1 MGERVV
7 ATKHEQILK
16 YIENLAVGEKISV
29 RKIAKNLSVSEGTA
43 YRAIKDAEIIGFVS
57 TIKRVGTLRIERKQK
72 DSIEKLTFAEIV
84 NMIDGQVLGGRAG
97 LYKSLNKFVYWSND
111 SGSDGTLYRCRK
123 LIDCRKQSE
132 RP

>member
-97 LYKSLNKFVYWSND
+97 FINRLISLLL
-111 SGSDGTLYRCRK
+111 GR
-123 LIDCRKQSE
+123 
-132 RP
+132 

>member
-1 MGERVV
+1 M

-57 TIKRVGTLRIERKQK
+57 TIR
-72 DSIEKLTFAEIV
+72 
-84 NMIDGQVLGGRAG
+84 
-97 LYKSLNKFVYWSND
+97 
-111 SGSDGTLYRCRK
+111 
-123 LIDCRKQSE
+123 
-132 RP
+132 

>member
-43 YRAIKDAEIIGFVS
+43 YRAIKV
-57 TIKRVGTLRIERKQK
+57 Q
-72 DSIEKLTFAEIV
+72 
-84 NMIDGQVLGGRAG
+84 
-97 LYKSLNKFVYWSND
+97 KSLGLFLLLNEWGHFVLNGNKKIVSKN
-111 SGSDGTLYRCRK
+111 
-123 LIDCRKQSE
+123 
-132 RP
+132 